1 MRAPITHRLGFCLL
15 LALAAAGA
23 HADTVYRCRD
33 ADGALAY
40 QDRPCPAAQQQTRLE
55 LAVPALASTA
65 ADTAVE
71 TPKRTGGRASR
82 PPRKAAR
89 PERAVQSW
97 ECRAANGEVFYRHSA
112 CPKTIPAPSA
122 PATSAKRRG
131 KARGTAAHE
140 TVAVSAHALPRAEV
154 CRRLAAAGAI
164 GRAGRA
170 HDEQVSTYERNAG
183 RDPCRKF

>member
-1 MRAPITHRLGFCLL
+1 MRAPITHGLGLL
-15 LALAAAGA
+15 LLFALASVDA
-23 HADTVYRCRD
+23 HADMVYRCRGS
-33 ADGALAY
+33 DGALAY
-40 QDRPCPAAQQQTRLE
+40 QDRPCPAAQQQTQLE
-55 LAVPALASTA
+55 LAAPALASAA

-71 TPKRTGGRASR
+71 TPRRASGRASR

-89 PERAVQSW
+89 PERVVQSW
-97 ECRAANGEVFYRHSA
+97 ECRAANGAVFYRHSA

-122 PATSAKRRG
+122 SVTSGKRRG
-131 KARGTAAHE
+131 KARGTGHE
-140 TVAVSAHALPRAEV
+140 TVAVSAHALPRAEA

-164 GRAGRA
+164 GRAGHA